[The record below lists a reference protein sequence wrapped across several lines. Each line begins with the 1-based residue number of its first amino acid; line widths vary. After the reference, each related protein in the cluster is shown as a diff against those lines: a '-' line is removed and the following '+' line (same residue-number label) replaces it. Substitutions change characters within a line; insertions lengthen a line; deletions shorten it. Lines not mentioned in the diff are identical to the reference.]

1 MRLMLF
7 SYEVMLTMQS
17 YLKFLSRNLLYTIV
31 EAVGLILSLAFIIII
46 GSYANGQWSVARQ
59 NPDYKDIYVLGMPD
73 YFGLTWGWSDAAK
86 DRIPEIETI
95 ARYSPEASSAF
106 WEWEGSTVG
115 IRIDAADKEL
125 FDIFPYIKFIE
136 GSSDALLS
144 KSGAIVSE
152 KTAEKYSLKLGQ
164 SVTLHKTPLTIEAII
179 EDLDRTIFRDF
190 DFLVS
195 EDNELNSYSI
205 EEPFDHY
212 GNTVPFV
219 KLREGASPEEFYAK
233 AEAVCKDV
241 YPDFYGAAFFDKL
254 AMTRLDKVFFTDYS
268 DQFRRGDLRSL
279 RMLSLVGLI
288 LLVCALFNYVNLN
301 TALTSKRAREMA
313 TRRLLGESSR
323 GIFLKY
329 IEESIVFTV
338 VCFFFALLI
347 AIAFTPVMNTLLSN
361 PDIPIRVGLSAG
373 NLAVYALGAVLIGCM
388 AGAIPALTAMK
399 SKPIDVVKGTFKSS
413 QKRVFSKVF
422 IIVQSAFA
430 VILVSMSI
438 VMESQYRKSM
448 SRPLHCN
455 SEGVFFTRLIG
466 PSPSQQLSLRDEF
479 ASLPFVKRIGF
490 SQAVPGVLPGGQ
502 YAETSDGRELLYR
515 TYNMDSA
522 AFAILS
528 FDKIKDYH
536 TPLNHGAWFGKRTF
550 EATGL
555 SDDNLDIASLRERTG
570 GNVDFIAGEIEDFPT
585 SSSNIGEEDYFFVCV
600 YPMEQ
605 MYYGGWVLETTG
617 DKKEARR
624 ELTATISEWSGGHPI
639 YEERSGFIKDFYK
652 EGTRPMRNNMR
663 MMEIFMVLAVIIS
676 MLGLLAMSAYY
687 AGENAKDIA
696 VRKVFGGTAEG
707 ETLRGVREYMTMV
720 LIASVIGV
728 SVAVWIA
735 GRYLEQF
742 IVKLEGYWWMFA
754 AAVAIVLVMAV
765 VSVYSQI
772 RRSALTDPAAEL
784 KKE

>member
-1 MRLMLF
+1 MK
-7 SYEVMLTMQS
+7 S
-17 YLKFLSRNLLYTIV
+17 YLKFLSRNLLYTLV

-46 GSYANGQWSVARQ
+46 GSYAYGQWSVARQ
-59 NPDYKDIYVLGMPD
+59 NPDYKDIYVLGMPN
-73 YFGLTWGWSDAAK
+73 YFGLTWGWTDAAK

-95 ARYSPEASSAF
+95 ARYSPSASSAF
-106 WEWEGSTVG
+106 WEWQGSTVG

-144 KSGAIVSE
+144 RNGVIVS
-152 KTAEKYSLKLGQ
+152 KSTAERYSLKLGQ
-164 SVTLHKTPLTIEAII
+164 SVTLHTTALTIEAII
-179 EDLDRTIFRDF
+179 EDLDRTIFQDF

-219 KLREGASPEEFYAK
+219 KLRKGASTEEFYAK
-233 AEAVCKDV
+233 AEAVCRDV
-241 YPDFYGAAFFDKL
+241 YPNFYGSAFFEKL
-254 AMTRLDKVFFTDYS
+254 SMTRLDKVFFTPYS
-268 DQFRRGDLRSL
+268 AHFRRGDIGSL
-279 RMLSLVGLI
+279 RMLSLVALL

-313 TRRLLGESSR
+313 TRRLLGESR
-323 GIFLKY
+323 GGIFLKY
-329 IEESIVFTV
+329 IEESIVFTA
-338 VCFFFALLI
+338 VCFIFALLI

-361 PDIPIRVGLSAG
+361 PDIPIRISFTPGSI
-373 NLAVYALGAVLIGCM
+373 AVYALGAVLIGCI

-399 SKPIDVVKGTFKSS
+399 SKPIDVVRGTFRSS

-422 IIVQSAFA
+422 IIAQSTFA
-430 VILVSMSI
+430 VVLVSMSI

-448 SRPLHCN
+448 SRPMHCN
-455 SEGVFFTRLIG
+455 TEGIFFTRIIG
-466 PSPSQQLSLRDEF
+466 PSPSQQLSLRDKF

-502 YAETSDGRELLYR
+502 YALTSDGRELLYR

-522 AFAILS
+522 AFSILG

-536 TPLNHGAWFGKRTF
+536 TPLNHGAWFGKRTY
-550 EATGL
+550 EASGF
-555 SDDNLDIASLRERTG
+555 SDDNLDIPSLRERTS
-570 GNVDFIAGEIEDFPT
+570 GNVDFVAGEIEDFPV
-585 SSSNIGEEDYFFVCV
+585 SNSNTGEEDYFFVCV

-605 MYYGGWVLETTG
+605 MYYGGWVLETMG
-617 DKKEARR
+617 DEKVVRR
-624 ELTATISEWSGGHPI
+624 KLNEIISEWSRSHPI
-639 YEERSGFIKDFYK
+639 YEERSGFIRDFYK

-663 MMEIFMVLAVIIS
+663 MMEIFMVLAVLVA

-696 VRKVFGGTAEG
+696 VRKVFGGTVGTE
-707 ETLRGVREYMTMV
+707 LSRSIRDYMLMV
-720 LIASVIGV
+720 LIALVIGIPI
-728 SVAVWIA
+728 AVWLS

-742 IVKLEGYWWMFA
+742 IVKLEGYGWIFA
-754 AAVAIVLVMAV
+754 LSSVITFVMAF
-765 VSVYSQI
+765 VSVFWQV
-772 RRSALTDPAAEL
+772 RRAALTDPATEL